1 VPAVDL
7 AAMTHRACKTI
18 GLAVAVALG
27 VAMAAVLAGTQR
39 AGASGMDLPRGREA
53 VALDPAEFTTRI
65 DNRYW
70 PMRRG
75 ERWLYEGSGDG
86 TKARSQVRVTGRT
99 KRLANGVR
107 ARALRDAAREH
118 GRLVEVAFEWY
129 AQDEAGS
136 VWYLA
141 EDVME
146 PVRGKLRRVDGWEA
160 GVDGAQPGVVMPDAP
175 AVGMRFRQQHYARK
189 NADRSKILSLE
200 EPVMVPSGQFNDVL
214 MLRETTPLEPRA
226 SEYKLYAPR
235 VGLVLTQEVSG
246 GSARLEL
253 ARHVR

>member
-1 VPAVDL
+1 MKVRVSTAIAV
-7 AAMTHRACKTI
+7 
-18 GLAVAVALG
+18 GVLAVAG
-27 VAMAAVLAGTQR
+27 AASAR
-39 AGASGMDLPRGREA
+39 GAADGSDLPRGRQHVE
-53 VALDPAEFTTRI
+53 LDPAELTTRI

-75 ERWLYEGSGDG
+75 ERWLYKGSGDG
-86 TKARSQVRVTGRT
+86 TKARSRVRVTGKT

-107 ARALRDAAREH
+107 ARALRDAAREN

-129 AQDEAGS
+129 AQDEAGN

-146 PVRGKLRRVDGWEA
+146 PVRGRLRRTEGWEA
-160 GVDGAQPGVVMPDAP
+160 GVDDVQPGVVMPGAP
-175 AVGMRFRQQHYARK
+175 EVRMRYRQQHYARK
-189 NADRSKILSLE
+189 NADRSEILSLE
-200 EPVMVPSGQFNDVL
+200 ERVKVPDGYFKDVL

-226 SEYKLYAPR
+226 LEYKFYAPG

-253 ARHVR
+253 ARHVAGGR

>member
-1 VPAVDL
+1 MNARVLTAIGIAGLV
-7 AAMTHRACKTI
+7 AAGAAQQ
-18 GLAVAVALG
+18 GG
-27 VAMAAVLAGTQR
+27 AAVGTE
-39 AGASGMDLPRGREA
+39 LPRGRQH

-65 DNRYW
+65 DSRYW

-75 ERWLYEGSGDG
+75 ERWLYESSGDG
-86 TKARSQVRVTGRT
+86 TKARSRVRATGRT
-99 KRLANGVR
+99 RTLANGVR
-107 ARALRDAAREH
+107 ARALRDAAREN

-129 AQDEAGS
+129 AQDAAGN

-146 PVRGKLRRVDGWEA
+146 PVRGRLRRTEGWEA
-160 GVDGAQPGVVMPDAP
+160 GVDGAQPGMVMPGAP
-175 AVGMRFRQQHYARK
+175 EVGMRYRQQHYTRK
-189 NADRSKILSLE
+189 NADRSEILSLE
-200 EPVMVPSGQFNDVL
+200 ERVRVPAGHFNDVQ

-226 SEYKLYAPR
+226 LEYKFYAPR

-253 ARHVR
+253 ARHARRR

>member
-1 VPAVDL
+1 MTHQ
-7 AAMTHRACKTI
+7 AAMTI
-18 GLAVAVALG
+18 GLAVGVAFG
-27 VAMAAVLAGTQR
+27 VAMIAVVAGAQR
-39 AGASGMDLPRGREA
+39 AGASGTDLPRGREM

-70 PMRRG
+70 PMRCG
-75 ERWLYEGSGDG
+75 QRWLYRGSGEG
-86 TKARSQVRVTGRT
+86 TKARSRVRVTGRT
-99 KRLANGVR
+99 RRLANGVR
-107 ARALRDAAREH
+107 ARALRDAAREN

-129 AQDEAGS
+129 AQDEAGN

-146 PVRGKLRRVDGWEA
+146 PVRGRLRRTEGWEA
-160 GVDGAQPGVVMPDAP
+160 GVDGAQPGVVMPGAP
-175 AVGMRFRQQHYARK
+175 EVGMRFRQQHYGRR
-189 NADRSKILSLE
+189 NADRSEILSSE
-200 EPVMVPSGQFNDVL
+200 ERVKVPRGQFNDVL

-226 SEYKLYAPR
+226 SEYKFYAPG

-246 GSARLEL
+246 GRARLEL

>member
-1 VPAVDL
+1 MKARVSIAVGVAVL
-7 AAMTHRACKTI
+7 VVAGA
-18 GLAVAVALG
+18 AVASG
-27 VAMAAVLAGTQR
+27 AAE
-39 AGASGMDLPRGREA
+39 LPRGREG
-53 VALDPAEFTTRI
+53 VVLDPAEFTTRI
-65 DNRYW
+65 DNLYW

-86 TKARSQVRVTGRT
+86 TKARSRVRVTGKT

-107 ARALRDAAREH
+107 ARALRDAAREN

-129 AQDEAGS
+129 AQDEAGN

-141 EDVME
+141 EDVLE
-146 PVRGKLRRVDGWEA
+146 PARGRLRRAEGWEA
-160 GVDGAQPGVVMPDAP
+160 GVDGAKPGVVMPGAP
-175 AVGMRFRQQHYARK
+175 EVGMRFRQQHYGRR
-189 NADRSKILSLE
+189 NADRSEILSLE
-200 EPVMVPSGQFNDVL
+200 ERVKVPRGHFNDVL

-226 SEYKLYAPR
+226 AEYKFYAPG

-253 ARHVR
+253 ARHVAGRR